1 MKKKTIAILG
11 STGSIGQTT
20 LEIIKKTN
28 KFKVILI
35 IANNNYVKIIYQIK
49 IFKPK
54 IVIVNNLK
62 NYLKIKKINK
72 YKKIIFLNNIININK
87 YIKKIDITVSA
98 IPGIAGL
105 EPTIAFTKLSKKIL
119 LANKESIVC
128 GWELIKKNATKYN
141 TELVA
146 IDSEHFSIGQ
156 LTKLHS
162 NNEVEKIYITASGG
176 PFLKLDK
183 NKFSNI
189 KPNDAIKHPKWKM
202 GKKISVDSSTL
213 MNKVLELV
221 EALRLFP
228 FSLKQYEII
237 IHPQSLIHA
246 IVKLKNGTTKLLY
259 HLPDMKIPIAN
270 ALFNNKFNYSKFFTN
285 SNKKENSI
293 KNLDFFPVDE
303 KKFPAVKFI
312 PIINIGK
319 SAPIII
325 NAANEIFV
333 DQFLKYNIH
342 FNDISAYLNLVLKDK
357 NYIKTSNMSSNNI
370 KNIYKIDNWA
380 RVLAFKIIKK
390 NKRY

>member
-1 MKKKTIAILG
+1 
-11 STGSIGQTT
+11 
-20 LEIIKKTN
+20 
-28 KFKVILI
+28 
-35 IANNNYVKIIYQIK
+35 
-49 IFKPK
+49 
-54 IVIVNNLK
+54 
-62 NYLKIKKINK
+62 
-72 YKKIIFLNNIININK
+72 
-87 YIKKIDITVSA
+87 
-98 IPGIAGL
+98 
-105 EPTIAFTKLSKKIL
+105 
-119 LANKESIVC
+119 
-128 GWELIKKNATKYN
+128 
-141 TELVA
+141 
-146 IDSEHFSIGQ
+146 
-156 LTKLHS
+156 
-162 NNEVEKIYITASGG
+162 
-176 PFLKLDK
+176 
-183 NKFSNI
+183 
-189 KPNDAIKHPKWKM
+189 M

-285 SNKKENSI
+285 SNKKENPI

-342 FNDISAYLNLVLKDK
+342 FNDISAYLNLVIKDK
-357 NYIKTSNMSSNNI
+357 NYIKTSNMPSNNI
-370 KNIYKIDNWA
+370 QNIYKIDNWA

-390 NKRY
+390 NKLY